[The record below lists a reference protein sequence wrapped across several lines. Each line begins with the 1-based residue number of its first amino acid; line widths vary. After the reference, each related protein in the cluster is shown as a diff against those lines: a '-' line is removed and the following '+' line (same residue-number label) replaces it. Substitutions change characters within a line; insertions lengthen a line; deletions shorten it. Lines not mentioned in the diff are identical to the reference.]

1 MKLSVVIP
9 VYNEKGTVL
18 ELLAR
23 VRALEID
30 KEVIIV
36 DNCSTDGTREVIE
49 GLDWPDVRRI
59 YQDRNR
65 FKGNSVKRG
74 IAVATG
80 DYVIIQDADLEYDPR
95 DILLLVERM
104 QAGGVLAVLGS
115 RVRGMREA
123 GQRMPASV
131 YSFGRTIIN
140 AVFGLLYGSALT
152 DIATCYKLAP
162 REFLQS
168 LSLNSE
174 SFDLD
179 FELAA
184 KFVKAARRA
193 NLCVAEVPIHY
204 YPRSVAEGKKIGWR
218 DGLRALWTVV
228 RYRFAD

>member
-1 MKLSVVIP
+1 MKLSVIIP
-9 VYNEKGTVL
+9 VYNEKATVL
-18 ELLAR
+18 ELLTK

-36 DNCSTDGTREVIE
+36 DNCSTDGTRELIE

-80 DYVIIQDADLEYDPR
+80 DYVVIQDADLEYDPR
-95 DILLLVERM
+95 DILLLVDRM

-123 GQRMPASV
+123 GQRMPASIH
-131 YSFGRTIIN
+131 SFGRAVIN

-152 DIATCYKLAP
+152 DIATCYKFAP

-168 LSLNSE
+168 LTLKSE
-174 SFDLD
+174 GFDLD

-184 KFVKAARRA
+184 KFVRSARHR
-193 NLCVAEVPIHY
+193 NLRVAEVPVRY

-228 RYRFAD
+228 KYRFAD